1 MFLQLAYAVPGGTIA
16 KEIVPMF
23 AQAELDKLVQQ
34 VQLGTLC
41 YFLGMAVVIMFA
53 LGVVLRTACSIY
65 NGLAGGKDAADG
77 VPMPSVIG
85 AIGMVFLSFIITYG
99 LMIAI
104 LWTAS
109 RLAIAPPNMSME
121 QIVLYAQL
129 GATLLF
135 FVVLSILMALFLPAP
150 IFRTF
155 IISILCVPVA
165 IVLFVLLIA
174 VIYVIKV
181 AFNIGI
187 PALEKMPWTK

>member
-1 MFLQLAYAVPGGTIA
+1 LQLAYAVPGGITA

-23 AQAELDKLVQQ
+23 AQAELDKLVHE
-34 VQLGTLC
+34 VQLRDALL
-41 YFLGMAVVIMFA
+41 FLGMAVVIMFA

-85 AIGMVFLSFIITYG
+85 SMGMVFVSFIITNV
-99 LMIAI
+99 LTFAI

-109 RLAIAPPNMSME
+109 RLAIAPPNMSLD
-121 QIVLYAQL
+121 QLVLYALL
-129 GATLLF
+129 GAVLLF
-135 FVVLSILMALFLPAP
+135 FVVLAILMALFLPAP

-155 IISILCVPVA
+155 IIAILCVPVA

-174 VIYVIKV
+174 VIYVINVIFK
-181 AFNIGI
+181 IGI